1 MTRTLI
7 LGAAVSGRAAA
18 RLATRLGHEVTV
30 YDRSAAALEDL
41 DEVAT
46 VAGDWNSRVLA
57 GHDLVVTSPGIP
69 PAAAPIVDSLA
80 SGIAFMSELE
90 FAYRHLEAPCAAVT
104 GTNGKTTTTTAAA
117 EMLSA
122 SGIKAVA
129 AGNIG
134 LALSD
139 VVDEGHDVVVVE
151 ASSFQL
157 QFVDSFRPDA
167 AAILNISP
175 DHIDWHG
182 TPAAYAAAKRRIGEQ
197 QQSEDIIIFDVDD
210 PGASAAVASLRARPI
225 ALSGRR
231 RPVGGNGPDGDVLHI
246 GDIELGRPAL
256 DAAFTLDLTAAG
268 TLAQYLGASEP
279 ALQKVIADFAPE
291 THRRT
296 LVGNWDGVS
305 WVNDSKATNPHAA
318 VAAAHAF
325 DSVVLI
331 AGGRN
336 KGLDLSPLP
345 SVPSVRAVVAIGE
358 ATEELAAASPP
369 GVLHAAD
376 TLEAAVAVADSLAE
390 VGDTVLLAPGCASF
404 DMFDDYQERGR
415 AFTDLVLRRK
425 GN

>member
-18 RLATRLGHEVTV
+18 RLAGRLGHEVTV
-30 YDRSAAALEDL
+30 YDRSAAALRDL
-41 DEVAT
+41 ESVAT
-46 VAGDWNSRVLA
+46 VSGEWDRRVLA

-69 PAAAPIVDSLA
+69 QAAPPVVDALA
-80 SGIAFMSELE
+80 SGIEFMSELE
-90 FAYRHLEAPCAAVT
+90 FAYRRLEAPCAAVT

-122 SGIKAVA
+122 TGIDAVA

-139 VVDEGHDVVVVE
+139 VADAGHGVVVVE

-157 QFVDSFRPDA
+157 QFVASFRPEA
-167 AAILNISP
+167 AAILNVSP
-175 DHIDWHG
+175 DHLDWHG
-182 TPAAYAAAKRRIGEQ
+182 TAADYAAAKRRIGERQ
-197 QQSEDIIIFDVDD
+197 TPEDIIVFDADD
-210 PGASAAVASLRARPI
+210 PGAVAAVESLPARHVPV
-225 ALSGRR
+225 SGRR
-231 RPVGGNGPDGDVLHI
+231 RPVGGNGPDGPVLLI
-246 GDIELGRPAL
+246 ADMEMARPDL
-256 DAAFTLDLTAAG
+256 DAAFTMDLVAAG
-268 TLAQYLGASEP
+268 TLAHHLGAAPS
-279 ALQKVIADFAPE
+279 ALEKVIAGFEPV

-296 LVGNWDGVS
+296 VVGTWGGVS

-318 VAAAHAF
+318 MAAATAY

-345 SVPSVRAVVAIGE
+345 QIPSVRVLIGIGE
-358 ATEELAAASPP
+358 ASDE
-369 GVLHAAD
+369 
-376 TLEAAVAVADSLAE
+376 LEAASRANSFHRAATLEEAVALADALAE
-390 VGDTVLLAPGCASF
+390 PGETVLLAPGCASF
-404 DMFDDYQERGR
+404 DMFDDYQHRGR
-415 AFTDLVLRRK
+415 VFTDVVRRQK